1 MSEVDEVDEVARE
14 LVLLLRSLRGL
25 HRSVLD
31 EVGVRLELPAAAV
44 LAALDERGEQRV
56 STLAEALQ
64 QDVSSVSRQVQ
75 ALEREGW
82 VRRERDPA
90 DSRAALL
97 DLTPAGRAVLERV
110 RTARVAR
117 LAQLLPGWSPEEL
130 RRFAD
135 SLRRFRTDVSAPA
148 PEPAA
153 LPAALPAA
161 SVPAGSQAR
170 TQEPALAGRESSP

>member
-1 MSEVDEVDEVARE
+1 MSEVDEVARE

-56 STLAEALQ
+56 SALAEALQ
-64 QDVSSVSRQVQ
+64 QDLSSVSRQVQ

-97 DLTPAGRAVLERV
+97 HLTPAGRATWERV

-117 LAQLLPGWSPEEL
+117 LAQLLPDWSPEEL
-130 RRFAD
+130 RQFAD

-148 PEPAA
+148 
-153 LPAALPAA
+153 LPAPAPAESLPAGA
-161 SVPAGSQAR
+161 PAP
-170 TQEPALAGRESSP
+170 TQEPALAGRS